1 MAQMS
6 GVKTVASAGTAEP
19 LGTVSING
27 PLIVKALSTN
37 SGLVYLGNDGT
48 GDVSSSNGFS
58 LTKGEVLVLNYVGN
72 LNTIYVDVDTSSEGV
87 CWIALGENPKI
98 G

>member
-27 PLIVKALSTN
+27 PLIIKALSTN
-37 SGLVYLGNDGT
+37 NGLVYLGDDGT

-58 LTKGEVLVLNYVGN
+58 LTKNETLVLNYVGN
-72 LNTIYVDVDTSSEGV
+72 LNTIWVDVATNGEGV
-87 CWIALGENPKI
+87 CWIALGENPKF